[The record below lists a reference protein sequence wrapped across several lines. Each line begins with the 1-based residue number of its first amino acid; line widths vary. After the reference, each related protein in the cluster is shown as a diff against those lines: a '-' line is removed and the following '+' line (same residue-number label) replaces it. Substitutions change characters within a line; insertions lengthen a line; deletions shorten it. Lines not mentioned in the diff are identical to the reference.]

1 MLAGSVENAGSI
13 RGIGVAAHLDL
24 DGVTIS
30 GGTLVTHGARAVIET
45 VSSTTNSISDG
56 TIWDGSF
63 VEVTSGTTLSLTD
76 ETIRPGARVDVDSG
90 GVLTFSGGTIKPG
103 VIVQTEAGGTAIVSG
118 TLADSGRLIAQGGSS
133 FIVIAGAVSGRAVEI
148 DDGVVEI
155 QSSGSENVVFQPGG
169 TGGLQLDGLGS
180 AYTGKVYKFGK
191 DDSQFIDFANVG
203 AGASVSYA
211 PDNAANTSG
220 TLMVTSGGVSA
231 TVTLVGHYT
240 LASFTSS
247 TDATGNV
254 MITDPPAV
262 AQQPSGGPHG
272 ANMALFGNYIAGS
285 FADLAGHQG
294 GIAIVDAL
302 QSVEQTL
309 LASHPKN

>member
-1 MLAGSVENAGSI
+1 
-13 RGIGVAAHLDL
+13 
-24 DGVTIS
+24 
-30 GGTLVTHGARAVIET
+30 
-45 VSSTTNSISDG
+45 
-56 TIWDGSF
+56 
-63 VEVTSGTTLSLTD
+63 
-76 ETIRPGARVDVDSG
+76 
-90 GVLTFSGGTIKPG
+90 
-103 VIVQTEAGGTAIVSG
+103 VIVKTENGGTAIVSG

-133 FIVIAGAVSGRAVEI
+133 FIVIAGAVSGRVLEI

-155 QSSGSENVVFQPGG
+155 QSGGNENVVFQPGG

-203 AGASVSYA
+203 AGASVSYT

-240 LASFTSS
+240 LANFTSS
-247 TDATGNV
+247 TDATGHV
-254 MITDPPAV
+254 MITDPPVV
-262 AQQPSGGPHG
+262 AQQPNG

-285 FADLAGHQG
+285 FADFASPQG
-294 GIAIVDAL
+294 GIAIIDAL

-309 LASHPKN
+309 LASHPNSLP